1 MDTLFGSEFMNEIE
15 DKATVKVIF
24 TPCRPQDAD
33 QGGVGSFFFPPTSTP
48 DDTTSFSGDSTI
60 ILTSPESTSSRSS
73 WPDTFQV
80 PRFSYDK
87 EFKLE
92 NAHGAFKANGTLL
105 IPDPKLKSDILEG
118 LIQEVVHHKVYLTD
132 RDLTKLLRR

>member
-1 MDTLFGSEFMNEIE
+1 MAFPAGLPLTVSELATEIKSQCKVTDSFRLNIMDTLFGSEFMNLTSMNEIE
-15 DKATVKVIF
+15 YKATVKVIF

-33 QGGVGSFFFPPTSTP
+33 DEGVGSFSFPPTSTP
-48 DDTTSFSGDSTI
+48 DDTTSFSSDSTI

-80 PRFSYDK
+80 PSFSYDA

-92 NAHGAFKANGTLL
+92 NAWDAA
-105 IPDPKLKSDILEG
+105 
-118 LIQEVVHHKVYLTD
+118 
-132 RDLTKLLRR
+132 